1 MLREAARVPRRL
13 AAPQAWSAASWWSRA
28 APGPTPSWS
37 DALPPQSRGRSGLR
51 WGRTPGP
58 RRSPSGHPVSPHACF
73 LLLDRWPAL
82 CPALPSVPS
91 APSAQAQPA
100 GVSSCWVMPIS
111 LPAGLRKKP
120 PEGER
125 RIQFLKSLLTAPQ
138 KGLEI
143 PRTRGS
149 VSAGSGPRVAQPPG
163 RPHCAP
169 AGWAGPS
176 SGLLTSVAVGHP
188 ESPSV
193 TLVWSRRPWDAK
205 PECPGRWMERKPLTT
220 GVCGL
225 GTPQRD
231 GRGCASFSGQL
242 LGDGSPC

>member
-1 MLREAARVPRRL
+1 MPASCCWTGGQLCVRLCPVSHQRLQPRRN
-13 AAPQAWSAASWWSRA
+13 Q
-28 APGPTPSWS
+28 
-37 DALPPQSRGRSGLR
+37 
-51 WGRTPGP
+51 
-58 RRSPSGHPVSPHACF
+58 PVS
-73 LLLDRWPAL
+73 LLAGL
-82 CPALPSVPS
+82 CPFPFPQDSGKNLQKV
-91 APSAQAQPA
+91 
-100 GVSSCWVMPIS
+100 
-111 LPAGLRKKP
+111 R
-120 PEGER
+120 EGS
-125 RIQFLKSLLTAPQ
+125 IQFLKSLLTAPQ